1 MLNISGKKMLKAI
14 LKKFKNN
21 NVTRNF
27 HTMKERKDF
36 FSLLLLLQS
45 KYSFFMGDNLQ
56 EKNASVALKKYFPL
70 CYTKQTTWRANSCI
84 SGQMSSTCFL
94 IN

>member
-36 FSLLLLLQS
+36 FPLY
-45 KYSFFMGDNLQ
+45 YSYNLITLFLWVIIYRKKCKFCSEKIFSFVLYKADNVETQQLYYWTD
-56 EKNASVALKKYFPL
+56 E
-70 CYTKQTTWRANSCI
+70 
-84 SGQMSSTCFL
+84 GHL
-94 IN
+94 IPN